1 MHFFTFGPASE
12 ESTSDFAHLGIIY
25 LPVVLSEGAVFTEP
39 APLPFDAPPANALD
53 IVKLTEQ
60 PSFFLFALG
69 PLVALK
75 AKLDFAKEGCRD
87 IPSGV
92 RVAVLHP
99 TPVAAPVGATPAA
112 LTSLTFAMSPPSA
125 TSISP
130 PAMGFLSPFVKT
142 VTPLNPELD
151 GENIDQD
158 FENLGEF
165 ELHVDVFANVAASAS
180 PVASIVLAERTKKNV
195 QLPTETAAEIPW
207 VWESHDHLIVIDT
220 DFNNDAEHPDSVEC
234 LEFDVHH
241 HSDLFG
247 ETNRERQAQELA
259 EVHCT

>member
-12 ESTSDFAHLGIIY
+12 ESARLGIIY
-25 LPVVLSEGAVFTEP
+25 LPVVLSEGTVFTEP

-60 PSFFLFALG
+60 PSFLLFALG
-69 PLVALK
+69 PLVALE

-92 RVAVLHP
+92 RVAVLLP
-99 TPVAAPVGATPAA
+99 TPVAAPVGTTPAA

-151 GENIDQD
+151 RENVDQD
-158 FENLGEF
+158 FENTSES
-165 ELHVDVFANVAASAS
+165 EPHVDVFANVAASAS
-180 PVASIVLAERTKKNV
+180 PEASIVPAERTKKNV

-241 HSDLFG
+241 HSDSSG

-259 EVHCT
+259 EVQCR